1 MDSDLRRLLSAGQP
15 SDDHVMA
22 RLDEY
27 WRDPQAPPV
36 QGLLPVA
43 YAVVRDELGR
53 VLLVRRADNG
63 NWELPGGRIDVGE
76 SASQA
81 AVREVAEEAGVSIEI
96 TGLAGVYSI
105 PDHIVVYL
113 AEGARQQLAVCF
125 HARPRRPEDRDVRP
139 DHEETSEAGW
149 WELADLDGLPVHPA
163 VRRRLHDA
171 TTRPERP
178 HFD

>member
-1 MDSDLRRLLSAGQP
+1 
-15 SDDHVMA
+15 MA

-27 WRDPQAPPV
+27 WRDPDAPPV
-36 QGLLPVA
+36 QGLLPAA
-43 YAVVRDELGR
+43 YAVVRDGRSR

-76 SASQA
+76 SASEA
-81 AVREVAEEAGVSIEI
+81 AVREVAEEAGISIEI
-96 TGLAGVYSI
+96 TGLAGVYSS

-113 AEGARQQLAVCF
+113 GEGARQQIAVCF
-125 HARPRRPEDRDVRP
+125 HASPRGPEGHNVRP
-139 DHEETSEAGW
+139 DNEETSAASW
-149 WELADLDGLPVHPA
+149 WELTELNDLPMHPA
-163 VRRRLHDA
+163 VRGRLHDA